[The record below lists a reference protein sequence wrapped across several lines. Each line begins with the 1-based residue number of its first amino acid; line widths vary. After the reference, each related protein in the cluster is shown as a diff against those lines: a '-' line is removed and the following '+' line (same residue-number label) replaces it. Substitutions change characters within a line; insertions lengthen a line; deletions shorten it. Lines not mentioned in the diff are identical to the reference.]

1 MTTKATV
8 ADWIIDKSHIGE
20 FTLAAEYG
28 TIADCTIPVRL
39 FDDDGELYLEGRV
52 SPRTID
58 GEESVAFFLLNEAA
72 ADLGCTRMD
81 YKMPGKAW
89 ETL

>member
-1 MTTKATV
+1 MTTNATV

-20 FTLAAEYG
+20 FTFAAIYG
-28 TIADCTIPVRL
+28 KVEDCTIPVRL